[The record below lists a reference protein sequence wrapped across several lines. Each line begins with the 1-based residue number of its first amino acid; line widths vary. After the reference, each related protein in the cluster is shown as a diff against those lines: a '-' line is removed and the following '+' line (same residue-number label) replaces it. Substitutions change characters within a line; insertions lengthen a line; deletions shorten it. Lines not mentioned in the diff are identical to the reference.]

1 MSIKVQVSSFKF
13 QVSSFKYQASSIKL
27 QVSSFKY
34 QVPLESGAVGRRW
47 TRRCPSP
54 RRRCPPQTCR
64 ECKVQK
70 STSSFRPTP
79 YDDDVDE
86 DTTDLVSA
94 VESRP
99 SASPLANDLRAGG
112 PGGEGGAG
120 GIPGT

>member
-1 MSIKVQVSSFKF
+1 MAGGGQGDVRH
-13 QVSSFKYQASSIKL
+13 L
-27 QVSSFKY
+27 
-34 QVPLESGAVGRRW
+34 VGGVHHR
-47 TRRCPSP
+47 PG
-54 RRRCPPQTCR
+54 

-70 STSSFRPTP
+70 AFPHLNP
-79 YDDDVDE
+79 HADVDE

-94 VESRP
+94 VESSP